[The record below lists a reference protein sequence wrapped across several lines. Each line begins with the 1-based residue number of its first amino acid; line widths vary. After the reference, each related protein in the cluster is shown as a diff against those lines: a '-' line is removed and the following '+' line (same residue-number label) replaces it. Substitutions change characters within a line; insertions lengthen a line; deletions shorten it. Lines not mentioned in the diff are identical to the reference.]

1 MSIGIEAFNEKGFK
15 IFGTDYANLVHYG
28 KTVLTV
34 VGGSYIIIAKTVVY
48 WDAYAAVPND
58 GSTVRFYRAA
68 FPVVEQGG
76 LVRAPVANIGQTI
89 ECYSFG
95 PVQPLAKSKQGI
107 ELYSANETVTFN
119 SALPFLKLVGMHQ
132 DPRAGLLGISNAYSY
147 PEQYTGLTAPK
158 VAWSVG
164 SPRYICRKQMFS
176 NGRTDTF
183 EYILACRVEDNGR
196 YTNYA
201 TQYGPTSPQSG
212 WLGNSDHVPP
222 TGNIRILVADVSGL

>member
-1 MSIGIEAFNEKGFK
+1 MSVGIEAFNEKGFK

-28 KTVLTV
+28 TTTLTV
-34 VGGSYIIIAKTVVY
+34 VGGTYSIIANTVVY

-58 GSTVRFYRAA
+58 GSTVRFYRAN

-76 LVRAPVANIGQTI
+76 LVRAPIPNIGQKI

-95 PVQPLAKSKQGI
+95 PVKPSSKSSQGI
-107 ELYSANETVTFN
+107 EVYAPDGTVTFN
-119 SALPFLKLVGMHQ
+119 SGLPFLKLVGMHQ
-132 DPRAGLLGISNAYSY
+132 DSRASLLGISGPYSY
-147 PEQYTGLTAPK
+147 AEQYTDLTATK

-164 SPRYICRKQMFS
+164 SPRYICRQQMFS

-183 EYILACRVEDNGR
+183 EYILACRMEDNGR

-201 TQYGPTSPQSG
+201 TQYGPTYSKSG
-212 WLGNSDHVPP
+212 WVGNANHVPP